1 VDTLAENSDIA
12 IAADNLAFLLI
23 LGKLIN
29 KPLSLKKIPYC
40 NHKPTAALYLSNFSY
55 YTSFIYGFKVPY
67 MSLISL
73 STDIYFI
80 ILFS

>member
-1 VDTLAENSDIA
+1 MTASPDFTVPSVGSAYTVDTLAENSDIA

-40 NHKPTAALYLSNFSY
+40 HHKPTVALYLSNFSY
-55 YTSFIYGFKVPY
+55 YTSFIYGF
-67 MSLISL
+67 
-73 STDIYFI
+73 
-80 ILFS
+80 